1 MAQKHYVWSWGG
13 PLPTLERHSE
23 VKHSL
28 LRNYLVDYF
37 LTLVARPEQ
46 DQIKL
51 TIVDGF
57 CGGGL
62 YLSADGEVMPGSPLV
77 ILEAVKEAKARVMHE
92 FQRHKD
98 IKFDVLLICVDVNKS
113 AVDHLRHVLEDRGYG
128 ALLRDKQ
135 VQLVNGKFA
144 DHASRLVAV
153 AKNRTPRV
161 GRALFILDQ
170 YGYGKVPEPA
180 LQEIF
185 AKLERPEV
193 ILTFNVDSLI
203 NFLSRDNLAAF
214 ESRTGLAGAITAEQI
229 DDAMRGPNWRRSIQ
243 SKLYQRITSQSGAR
257 FFTPFFVRPHKGHG
271 DFWLLHLSQHWKA
284 RDVMARTHWAHHN
297 HFVHYL
303 APGLNMFSTGYAAKI
318 DDEGQPQSAF
328 EFDDLANRSSMRALH
343 EQIPR
348 LLSARREGVP
358 FREFFVSHVNAT
370 PATETMIERAILD
383 LVREK
388 QIQVVGDD
396 GSVRNVRTALKDNHV
411 SPGAQAVRVDAAASV
426 ADWVDHLVFPAMFH
440 A

>member
-1 MAQKHYVWSWGG
+1 MAHKHYVWSWGG
-13 PLPTLERHSE
+13 PLPILERHSE
-23 VKHSL
+23 VKHAL
-28 LRNYLVDYF
+28 LRDYLIDYF

-62 YLSADGEVMPGSPLV
+62 YVREDGEVMPGSPLV
-77 ILEAVKEAKARVMHE
+77 ILQAINEAKARVMHE
-92 FQRHKD
+92 FQRQKD
-98 IKFDVLLICVDVNKS
+98 IKFDVLLICIDANKS
-113 AVDHLRHVLEDRGYG
+113 AIDHLEHVLDERGYG
-128 ALLRDKQ
+128 E
-135 VQLVNGKFA
+135 LVRTGQIHLVKGKFA
-144 DHASRLVAV
+144 DHASKLVAI
-153 AKNRTPRV
+153 AKSRTPRI

-170 YGYGKVPEPA
+170 YGYGKVPEQS

-185 AKLERPEV
+185 GKLERPEV

-203 NFLSRDNLAAF
+203 NFLSPDNLAAF
-214 ESRTGLAGAITAEQI
+214 ERRTGLAGAITAEHL
-229 DDAMRGPNWRRSIQ
+229 DDALRGPNWRRSIQ

-303 APGLNMFSTGYAAKI
+303 APGLDMFSTGYAAKI
-318 DDEGQPQSAF
+318 DYDGQPQSAF
-328 EFDDLANRSSMRALH
+328 EFDDLANRSSMDALH

-348 LLSARREGVP
+348 MLSGRREGVQ
-358 FREFFVSHVNAT
+358 FRKFFVSHVNGT
-370 PATETMIERAILD
+370 PATESMIERAILD

-396 GSVRNVRTALKDNHV
+396 GGVRNVRTALKDNHV
-411 SPGAQAVRVDAAASV
+411 IRLPEQFALILPPR
-426 ADWVDHLVFPAMFH
+426 
-440 A
+440 

>member
-1 MAQKHYVWSWGG
+1 MYA
-13 PLPTLERHSE
+13 SE
-23 VKHSL
+23 
-28 LRNYLVDYF
+28 
-37 LTLVARPEQ
+37 A
-46 DQIKL
+46 
-51 TIVDGF
+51 
-57 CGGGL
+57 
-62 YLSADGEVMPGSPLV
+62 GEVMPGSPLV
-77 ILEAVKEAKARVMHE
+77 ILQAISEAKARVMHE
-92 FQRHKD
+92 FKRQKD

-113 AVDHLRHVLEDRGYG
+113 AIDHLQHVLEDRGYG
-128 ALLRDKQ
+128 ELVRAGH
-135 VQLVNGKFA
+135 VQLVKGKFT
-144 DHASRLVAV
+144 DYASKLVAI
-153 AKNRTPRV
+153 AKSRTPRV

-170 YGYGKVPEPA
+170 YGYGKVPEQA

-185 AKLERPEV
+185 SKLERPEV

-214 ESRTGLAGAITAEQI
+214 ERKTGLTGAITAEHL
-229 DDAMRGPNWRRSIQ
+229 DDALRGPNWRRNIQ

-303 APGLNMFSTGYAAKI
+303 APGLDMFSTGYAAKI
-318 DDEGQPQSAF
+318 DDDGRPQSAF

-348 LLSARREGVP
+348 LLAERHEGVP
-358 FREFFVSHVNAT
+358 FREFFVSQVNAT
-370 PATETMIERAILD
+370 PATESMIERAILD

-396 GSVRNVRTALKDNHV
+396 GSVRNVRTTLNDTHIIRVPRQFALLL
-411 SPGAQAVRVDAAASV
+411 PQR
-426 ADWVDHLVFPAMFH
+426 
-440 A
+440 

>member
-1 MAQKHYVWSWGG
+1 MARCRMAQKHYEWSWGG
-13 PLPTLERHSE
+13 PLPILERHSE
-23 VKHSL
+23 VKHAL

-62 YLSADGEVMPGSPLV
+62 YVSEDGKVMPGSPLV
-77 ILEAVKEAKARVMHE
+77 ILQAVQEAKARVMQE
-92 FQRHKD
+92 FQRQKD
-98 IKFDVLLICVDVNKS
+98 IKFDALLICIDANKS
-113 AVDHLRHVLEDRGYG
+113 AIDHLRHVLEDRGYG
-128 ALLRDKQ
+128 EFLRNGQ
-135 VQLVNGKFA
+135 VQLINDKFA
-144 DHASRLVAV
+144 DRASKLVAI
-153 AKNRTPRV
+153 AKNRTPRI
-161 GRALFILDQ
+161 GRALFVLDQ
-170 YGYGKVPEPA
+170 YGYGKVPVLA

-214 ESRTGLAGAITAEQI
+214 ERKTGLAGAITAEHI
-229 DDAMRGPNWRRSIQ
+229 DDALRGPGWRRSIQ

-257 FFTPFFVRPHKGHG
+257 FFTPFFIRPHKGHG

-303 APGLNMFSTGYAAKI
+303 APGLDMFSTGYAAKI
-318 DDEGQPQSAF
+318 DDDGQPQSAF
-328 EFDDLANRSSMRALH
+328 EFDELANQSSMRALH

-348 LLSARREGVP
+348 LLAGRHDGVP
-358 FREFFVSHVNAT
+358 FREFFVSQVNAT
-370 PATETMIERAILD
+370 PATESMIERAILD

-396 GSVRNVRTALKDNHV
+396 GNVRNVRTALQDKHII
-411 SPGAQAVRVDAAASV
+411 RVPRQFA
-426 ADWVDHLVFPAMFH
+426 LVLPPR
-440 A
+440 

>member
-1 MAQKHYVWSWGG
+1 MAQKHYVWSWGAS
-13 PLPTLERHSE
+13 LPILERHSE
-23 VKHSL
+23 VKHEL
-28 LRNYLVDYF
+28 LRDYLVEYF

-62 YLSADGEVMPGSPLV
+62 YVSERGELMPGSPLV
-77 ILEAVKEAKARVMHE
+77 ILQAIKEAKVRVMRE
-92 FQRHKD
+92 FQRQKD
-98 IKFDVLLICVDVNKS
+98 IKFDVLLICIDANKS
-113 AVDHLRHVLEDRGYG
+113 AIDHLNHALEDRGYG
-128 ALLRDKQ
+128 DLVRNGQ
-135 VQLVNGKFA
+135 IQLVNGKFSDYA
-144 DHASRLVAV
+144 TKVVSI
-153 AKNRTPRV
+153 AKSRTPRI

-170 YGYGKVPEPA
+170 YGYGEVPEAA

-185 AKLERPEV
+185 AKLKRPEV

-203 NFLSRDNLAAF
+203 NFLSHDNLAAF
-214 ESRTGLAGAITAEQI
+214 ERRTGLAGAITAEQL
-229 DDAMRGPNWRRSIQ
+229 DDAMRGPNWRRRIQ

-257 FFTPFFVRPHKGHG
+257 FFTPFFIRPHKGHG

-297 HFVHYL
+297 HFIHYL
-303 APGLNMFSTGYAAKI
+303 APGLDMFSTGYAAKI
-318 DDEGQPQSAF
+318 DVDGQSQSVF
-328 EFDDLANRSSMRALH
+328 EFDDLAKRSSMGALH

-348 LLSARREGVP
+348 LLSGCREGVK
-358 FREFFVSHVNAT
+358 FREFFVSQVNAT
-370 PATETMIERAILD
+370 PATESMIERAILD

-396 GSVRNVRTALKDNHV
+396 GGVRNVRTALKD
-411 SPGAQAVRVDAAASV
+411 
-426 ADWVDHLVFPAMFH
+426 DHIIRLPEQFALILPPR
-440 A
+440 

>member
-1 MAQKHYVWSWGG
+1 MAQKHYEWSWGG
-13 PLPTLERHSE
+13 PLPRLERHSE
-23 VKHSL
+23 VKHAL
-28 LRNYLVDYF
+28 LRDYLVDYF

-62 YLSADGEVMPGSPLV
+62 YVNDDGHVTPGSPLV
-77 ILEAVKEAKARVMHE
+77 ILNAITEAKARVMQE
-92 FQRHKD
+92 FQRQKD
-98 IKFDVLLICVDVNKS
+98 IKFDVLLICVDVNVS
-113 AVDHLRHVLEDRGYG
+113 AINHLRHVLEARGYG
-128 ALLRDKQ
+128 DLLRNNQ
-135 VQLVNGKFA
+135 IQLVRGTFA
-144 DHASRLVAV
+144 EHTSALVAI
-153 AKNRTPRV
+153 ARSRTPRI
-161 GRALFILDQ
+161 GRALFVLDQ
-170 YGYGKVPEPA
+170 YGYGKVPEAA

-185 AKLERPEV
+185 ARLERPEV

-214 ESRTGLAGAITAEQI
+214 ERRTGLGGAITAEHL
-229 DDAMRGPNWRRSIQ
+229 DDALRGPNWRRSIQ
-243 SKLYQRITSQSGAR
+243 SNLYRRITSQSGAR
-257 FFTPFFVRPHKGHG
+257 FFTPFFVRPDKGHG

-318 DDEGQPQSAF
+318 DDDGQAQSAF
-328 EFDDLANRSSMRALH
+328 EFDDMASRSSMRALH

-348 LLSARREGVP
+348 LLAEQREGIP
-358 FREFFVSHVNAT
+358 FREFFVSQVNAT
-370 PATETMIERAILD
+370 PATESMIARAILD

-388 QIQVVGDD
+388 QIQVVGND
-396 GSVRNVRTALKDNHV
+396 GSVRNVRSSLKDEHIIRV
-411 SPGAQAVRVDAAASV
+411 PAQFA
-426 ADWVDHLVFPAMFH
+426 LVLPPR
-440 A
+440 